1 MPYHDITPPP
11 GLDKVGSRYTARNK
25 WFNGNLIRFFN
36 GIPEKLGGWTNWI
49 TLSTGSFDNSSVRS
63 IYLYRSNDNTRYTG
77 IGTTSRYAIVEG
89 TVPTDIT
96 PVTTLV
102 FGVNPVASTNTED
115 TYTFTTTTIHGV
127 KSGDLVK
134 ISGLAGTI
142 GGQDL
147 TYFNA
152 SSDSFSTMEVISTPT
167 TTQFKLRGNVTA
179 NATTTGGGASVTG
192 YAYLDVG
199 SNSYMA
205 GTGWGAGD
213 WGGIIDST
221 TWGSESAL
229 DYKNQLR
236 LWSEDNFGDDLI
248 INPRGGPIYY
258 WDKSSGTATRAEL
271 ISTKSQTLPP
281 IISTDIASTAL
292 DGGISVADTTID
304 VTSTDGFYQDNAY
317 IIIEGEVIYYANTT
331 TTSFTGCIRAKNNTK
346 AAVHAT
352 STAVKQYESNAP
364 FYSLQVMTSDQD
376 GHVISF
382 GCNPYLQDDINPM
395 HIRWSATENAMDW
408 TPRAINSA
416 GGVDLSSGSEII
428 GALSARQEILI
439 WTDKSMYSM
448 KFIGGDF
455 VFSFDEIQDGI
466 TMISPRAAS
475 NAGANTYFMGERGFY
490 KYSGAVDPLPCPVQN
505 YIFDDLDISEQQ
517 KIFSVANPR
526 YNEVWWFYPSN
537 EMNNLYAGSVT
548 ANSDLVQ
555 AADMTDPT
563 RCVIYNYVENTWT
576 IADMWRSAGATAY
589 EEDYMLL
596 AQQYDTDNIYLVK
609 QDDGDR
615 ANSLS
620 ADTTGS
626 DFTSFIESGSIPIAD
641 GNEFIAVRSIIH
653 DIDIGGQTL
662 SDVTAQLS
670 VSDYPS
676 ESPTTSSTNTI
687 SSTTK
692 KNDVRARGRSAILR
706 YEHSEQDAFFKL
718 YGVRIDS
725 FQDGRR

>member
-96 PVTTLV
+96 PVTILV

-213 WGGIIDST
+213 WGGLIDST

>member
-1 MPYHDITPPP
+1 
-11 GLDKVGSRYTARNK
+11 
-25 WFNGNLIRFFN
+25 
-36 GIPEKLGGWTNWI
+36 
-49 TLSTGSFDNSSVRS
+49 
-63 IYLYRSNDNTRYTG
+63 
-77 IGTTSRYAIVEG
+77 
-89 TVPTDIT
+89 
-96 PVTTLV
+96 
-102 FGVNPVASTNTED
+102 
-115 TYTFTTTTIHGV
+115 
-127 KSGDLVK
+127 
-134 ISGLAGTI
+134 
-142 GGQDL
+142 
-147 TYFNA
+147 
-152 SSDSFSTMEVISTPT
+152 
-167 TTQFKLRGNVTA
+167 
-179 NATTTGGGASVTG
+179 
-192 YAYLDVG
+192 
-199 SNSYMA
+199 
-205 GTGWGAGD
+205 
-213 WGGIIDST
+213 
-221 TWGSESAL
+221 
-229 DYKNQLR
+229 
-236 LWSEDNFGDDLI
+236 
-248 INPRGGPIYY
+248 
-258 WDKSSGTATRAEL
+258 
-271 ISTKSQTLPP
+271 
-281 IISTDIASTAL
+281 
-292 DGGISVADTTID
+292 
-304 VTSTDGFYQDNAY
+304 
-317 IIIEGEVIYYANTT
+317 
-331 TTSFTGCIRAKNNTK
+331 
-346 AAVHAT
+346 
-352 STAVKQYESNAP
+352 
-364 FYSLQVMTSDQD
+364 MTSDQD

>member
-96 PVTTLV
+96 PVTILV

-641 GNEFIAVRSIIH
+641 GNEFIEVRSIIH

-718 YGVRIDS
+718 
-725 FQDGRR
+725 